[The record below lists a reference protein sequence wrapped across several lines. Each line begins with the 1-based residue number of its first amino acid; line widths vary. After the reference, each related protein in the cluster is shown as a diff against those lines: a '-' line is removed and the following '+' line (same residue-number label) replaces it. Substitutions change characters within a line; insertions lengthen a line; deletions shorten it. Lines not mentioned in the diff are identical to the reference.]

1 MEDGGRLE
9 FASMFDTLHALDT
22 HTDAGLIPCPDYE
35 NDFVETERKIY
46 LHHCE
51 LGKIQS
57 KLLTAWAFG
66 VSLGNAVEHKSHLLK
81 HTLWI
86 VVQFSGLLHLIS
98 ASIVHTEKK
107 NSTTTTTSLLH
118 LLKALLTFLPWDS
131 SNSDGPCC
139 LGLMVDLCKR
149 LVCLLLSPLPGSYQS
164 DHCELS
170 SQTLS
175 TAIFILQLV
184 SDSLD
189 HTYTLQ
195 QRTLWSSA
203 LKESLSQP
211 PQLWFSDV
219 HYVPLLQNEK
229 EEKLSSLHQAKP
241 FPQRPSSR

>member
-1 MEDGGRLE
+1 
-9 FASMFDTLHALDT
+9 MFDTLHALDS
-22 HTDAGLIPCPDYE
+22 HTDTGLITCPDYE

-46 LHHCE
+46 LLHCE

-66 VSLGNAVEHKSHLLK
+66 MSLGNAVEHRTHLLK
-81 HTLWI
+81 HTLCI
-86 VVQFSGLLHLIS
+86 VVQFAALLHLIP

-107 NSTTTTTSLLH
+107 NTSVSTCLLH

-131 SNSDGPCC
+131 THSDGPCC

-149 LVCLLLSPLPGSYQS
+149 LVHLLLSPLPESYQT
-164 DHCELS
+164 DHYQLS
-170 SQTLS
+170 SQILS
-175 TAIFILQLV
+175 TAMFILQLFC
-184 SDSLD
+184 DSLD

-203 LKESLSQP
+203 EKESCSQP
-211 PQLWFSDV
+211 PQLWYSDV
-219 HYVPLLQNEK
+219 HHVPLLQNEK
-229 EEKLSSLHQAKP
+229 EEKLSSLHQAQP